1 MSDII
6 IKSEEKQEEKP
17 IQDSDIKDTL
27 KQADEYAK
35 LKEEN
40 DKMEREFMRQQ
51 ELKAKIALGGQALAG
66 KPEENEEDKL
76 KQEASKIINMFRS

>member
-40 DKMEREFMRQQ
+40 DKLEVEYLRQQ
-51 ELKAKIALGGQALAG
+51 ELKAKLQLGGQALAG